1 MNTGK
6 HKIKD
11 NITEKDRNLCSLAN
25 CLIVYILF
33 YPYLKD
39 SSVRRRTV
47 FYSERMGFEP
57 TVELLPHNLSKIA
70 P

>member
-25 CLIVYILF
+25 CLIVYC
-33 YPYLKD
+33 KE
-39 SSVRRRTV
+39 SN
-47 FYSERMGFEP
+47 G
-57 TVELLPHNLSKIA
+57 LSI
-70 P
+70 